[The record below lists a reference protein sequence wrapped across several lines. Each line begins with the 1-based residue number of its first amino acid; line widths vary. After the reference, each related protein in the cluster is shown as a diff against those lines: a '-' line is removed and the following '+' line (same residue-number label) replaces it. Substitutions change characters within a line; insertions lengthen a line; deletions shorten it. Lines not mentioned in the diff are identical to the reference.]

1 MNITL
6 FATLL
11 VKPGKIVPVR
21 QELHKILESSRLE
34 PGCLRY
40 EIYQA
45 EQDEN
50 SVHLIETYVDRDA
63 LATHS
68 ESGYFKNFVEKV
80 SPLLEKEFDIQYITI
95 LK

>member
-6 FATLL
+6 FATLS
-11 VKPGKIVPVR
+11 VKPGKIVTAKN
-21 QELHKILESSRLE
+21 ELHKILESSRSE

-68 ESGYFKNFVEKV
+68 QSDYFKNFVKKV
-80 SPLLEKEFDIQYITI
+80 SPLLEKEFSIQYITI